1 MTPTPEHAR
10 LAAELRVLRE
20 RTGLSLSGL
29 AAKTAYSRSSWERY
43 LNGRT
48 LPPRQAVRELC
59 RLAGEPEGRAVALW
73 EITESGWSG
82 RAKEAPRAATAP
94 QPKAPPKPGTAARP
108 EGPPEPETATRPTAE
123 PPKAESAHVAS
134 SADRFSTRR
143 TPSPSRR
150 RTVTLMAVLATVCAL
165 AVGGVTVALLV
176 LTRDHGDARRSAPP
190 PSSAASSSTHPNC
203 RGAACEGQSPMVTKC
218 GAQPETLVRRRMSTG
233 AWMEVRYNRW
243 CGASWA
249 RTWGA
254 RVGDRIEMSADGA
267 GSPVRRAKIKDDVDT
282 DSFVYT
288 PMTAT
293 LPGAVVRACFLPAAS
308 DTKECFDSRVTQ

>member
-1 MTPTPEHAR
+1 MTPSPEHAR
-10 LAAELRVLRE
+10 LAAELRALRE

-59 RLAGEPEGRAVALW
+59 QLAGEPEGRVLALW

-82 RAKEAPRAATAP
+82 RAKEAPRAATARPSETTSKP
-94 QPKAPPKPGTAARP
+94 QTSLKPQTAPK
-108 EGPPEPETATRPTAE
+108 PETAPRPSVPSPT
-123 PPKAESAHVAS
+123 PVSAHVAS
-134 SADRFSTRR
+134 PADRLSTRQSS
-143 TPSPSRR
+143 SPSSR
-150 RTVTLMAVLATVCAL
+150 RTVTLMAVLAAVCAL
-165 AVGGVTVALLV
+165 AVGGVTVVLLV
-176 LTRDHGDARRSAPP
+176 VTRDHGDARRSATQ

-203 RGAACEGQSPMVTKC
+203 RGAACEGLSPMVTRC
-218 GAQPETLVRRRMSTG
+218 GAQPETLARRRMSTG

-293 LPGAVVRACFLPAAS
+293 LPGTVVRACFLPAAN
-308 DTKECFDSRVTQ
+308 DRKECFDSRVTQ

>member
-1 MTPTPEHAR
+1 MTPSPEHAR
-10 LAAELRVLRE
+10 LASELRALRE

-43 LNGRT
+43 LNGKA

-59 RLAGEPEGRAVALW
+59 LLAGEPEGRALALW

-82 RAKEAPRAATAP
+82 RAKEAPRAVTAP
-94 QPKAPPKPGTAARP
+94 QASPSRP
-108 EGPPEPETATRPTAE
+108 TPTPEPEATARPTGT
-123 PPKAESAHVAS
+123 PPTLVHAQVAPPAHQVPHRPVSAPP
-134 SADRFSTRR
+134 D
-143 TPSPSRR
+143 R
-150 RTVTLMAVLATVCAL
+150 RTVTLLAVLATVCAV
-165 AVGGVTVALLV
+165 AVAGATVVLVV
-176 LTRDHGDARRSAPP
+176 LTRDHGAARHTAAPA
-190 PSSAASSSTHPNC
+190 SSAVTPPTRPTC
-203 RGAACEGQSPMVTKC
+203 RGADCEGLSPMVTKC

-243 CGASWA
+243 CAASWA

-293 LPGAVVRACFLPAAS
+293 LPGAVVTACFLPAAS
-308 DTKECFDSRVTQ
+308 DTKECFDSRVAQ